1 MVTPHINAE
10 DNAFAET
17 ILLPGDPLRAKF
29 IAENFLSDLKEVTNV
44 RNMLGFTGNYKEKEI
59 SVMGTGMGIPSASI
73 YAKELITEYNVKNLI
88 RVGSSGAI
96 AENLELGDIVV
107 GIGASTDSGVN
118 RVRLDGDDCSA
129 TASWDLLHRFVHS
142 AEKSNNKV
150 HVGNLFSSDLF
161 YDPRGLER
169 FDMLRSM
176 GILAVE
182 MEAAGLYGVA
192 AEYGAN
198 SLAVVT
204 VSDVIRGE
212 EFKQMTSEERELG
225 LKTMVEIT
233 LDSL

>member
-1 MVTPHINAE
+1 MVTPHINAK
-10 DNAFAET
+10 DDAFAET

-29 IAENFLSDLKEVTNV
+29 IAEEFFDNYEEITNV
-44 RNMLGFTGNYKEKEI
+44 RNVLGFTGKYKGKDI

-73 YAKELITEYNVKNLI
+73 YAKELITEYKVKNLI

-96 AENLELGDIVV
+96 ASHLGLGDIVV

-118 RVRLDGDDCSA
+118 RSRFLGMDFSA
-129 TASWDLLHRFVHS
+129 TASWDLVHGFVHS
-142 AEKSNNKV
+142 AENLDKKV
-150 HVGNLFSSDLF
+150 HIGNIFSGDLF
-161 YDPRGLER
+161 YDPRPEK
-169 FDMLRSM
+169 FKAMESM

-192 AEYGAN
+192 SEYGAK

-204 VSDVIRGE
+204 VSDVIHGDKHE
-212 EFKQMTSEERELG
+212 QMSSEERELG

-233 LDSL
+233 LESL

>member
-1 MVTPHINAE
+1 MVTPHINAD

-29 IAENFLSDLKEVTNV
+29 IAETFLKDFREVTNV
-44 RNMLGFTGNYKEKEI
+44 RNILGFTGKYKKKDI
-59 SVMGTGMGIPSASI
+59 SVMGTGMGIPSAAI

-96 AENLELGDIVV
+96 ASHLRLGDIVV

-118 RVRLDGDDCSA
+118 RTRFSDMDFSA
-129 TASWDLLHRFVHS
+129 TASWNLVHNFVHS
-142 AEKSNNKV
+142 AENLDKEV
-150 HVGNLFSSDLF
+150 HIGNIFSGDLF
-161 YDPRGLER
+161 YDPRPEK
-169 FDMLRSM
+169 FKAMESM

-192 AEYGAN
+192 SEYGAE
-198 SLAVVT
+198 SLTVVT
-204 VSDVIRGE
+204 VSDVIHGE
-212 EFKQMTSEERELG
+212 KHEQMSSEERELG

-233 LDSL
+233 LESL

>member
-1 MVTPHINAE
+1 MVTPHINAK
-10 DNAFAET
+10 DGSFAET
-17 ILLPGDPLRAKF
+17 VLLPGDPLRAKF
-29 IAENFLSDLKEVTNV
+29 IAETFFDNFEEVTNV
-44 RNMLGFTGNYKEKEI
+44 RNILGFTGKYNKKDI

-96 AENLELGDIVV
+96 ANHLGLGDIVV

-118 RVRLDGDDCSA
+118 RTRFSDMDFSA
-129 TASWDLLHRFVHS
+129 TASWNLVHSFVHS
-142 AEKSNNKV
+142 AEKLDKEV
-150 HVGNLFSSDLF
+150 HIGNIFSGDLF
-161 YDPRGLER
+161 YDPRPDKFKAME
-169 FDMLRSM
+169 SM

-192 AEYGAN
+192 SEYGAE

-204 VSDVIRGE
+204 VSDIIHSDKHE
-212 EFKQMTSEERELG
+212 QMSSEERELG

-233 LDSL
+233 LESL